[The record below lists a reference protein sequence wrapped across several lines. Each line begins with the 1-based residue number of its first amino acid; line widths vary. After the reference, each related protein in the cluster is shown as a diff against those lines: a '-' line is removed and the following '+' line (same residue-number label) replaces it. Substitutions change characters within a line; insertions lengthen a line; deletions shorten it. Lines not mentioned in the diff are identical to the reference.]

1 MNQFFINGF
10 RLETESLNALND
22 AYYETD
28 DRLKRSK
35 CQTAKITTKAALRR
49 LQGDYFHYQV
59 CYKDHFATDYSYF
72 FESLIDTSMD
82 YSLIFDIIL
91 YVSFVIAI
99 VTYLIYEN
107 N

>member
-1 MNQFFINGF
+1 MNQFFINGV
-10 RLETESLNALND
+10 RLETESLRMLNE

-59 CYKDHFATDYSYF
+59 CYKDHFATDYNYF
-72 FESLIDTSMD
+72 FESLIDTLKSYLD
-82 YSLIFDIIL
+82 YCNLVL
-91 YVSFVIAI
+91 
-99 VTYLIYEN
+99 N
-107 N
+107 

>member
-10 RLETESLNALND
+10 RLETESLKSLNE

-28 DRLKRSK
+28 KTLKRSK
-35 CQTAKITTKAALRR
+35 CRQAKITTEVALKR

-72 FESLIDTSMD
+72 FESLIDTLKSYLD
-82 YSLIFDIIL
+82 YCELVL
-91 YVSFVIAI
+91 
-99 VTYLIYEN
+99 N
-107 N
+107 